1 MDLTKKKNR
10 KKLGKKALKF
20 ILKYGE
26 KVLVKHGEKIVSA
39 LLSGAVGGVAMAK
52 AEDGMKEPKKAKKDQ
67 KAGKKHRAADD
78 EDDE

>member
-39 LLSGAVGGVAMAK
+39 LLSGAAGGVAMATT
-52 AEDGMKEPKKAKKDQ
+52 
-67 KAGKKHRAADD
+67 AASIRGGIGRPGPSIGPVFPT
-78 EDDE
+78 